1 MLLKISR
8 FPFDGVSSTT
18 LHGFTLPSVHG
29 SRSGRNPRTDELGA
43 RALWQSACQNPDALR
58 RTLCKTFG
66 VVAQR
71 RSAARRLAGGEWQCE
86 LRRAL
91 WLHSSWTWSRP
102 LKRLHLCPA
111 RLPLLPSEYNSLCV
125 RHVRSQAAA
134 AAAVEQY
141 RRASTARRCGLL
153 LYAGLHRAQRSGASG
168 AAAYERSAA
177 ILMGSCGTA
186 VATVATACSAWL
198 PRPAEHRF
206 FASGGDR
213 ALGTDASSVGGS

>member
-1 MLLKISR
+1 MQGLALKAEKR
-8 FPFDGVSSTT
+8 G
-18 LHGFTLPSVHG
+18 
-29 SRSGRNPRTDELGA
+29 
-43 RALWQSACQNPDALR
+43 
-58 RTLCKTFG
+58 
-66 VVAQR
+66 
-71 RSAARRLAGGEWQCE
+71 AARQWAGGEWECE
-86 LRRAL
+86 LHRAP

-141 RRASTARRCGLL
+141 RRASTPRRSGSLL
-153 LYAGLHRAQRSGASG
+153 CAGLHRAQRSSASG
-168 AAAYERSAA
+168 AAAYERTAA
-177 ILMGSCGTA
+177 IPMGSCGTA

>member
-1 MLLKISR
+1 MQGLALKA
-8 FPFDGVSSTT
+8 
-18 LHGFTLPSVHG
+18 
-29 SRSGRNPRTDELGA
+29 E
-43 RALWQSACQNPDALR
+43 
-58 RTLCKTFG
+58 K
-66 VVAQR
+66 
-71 RSAARRLAGGEWQCE
+71 RSAARQLAGGEWQCE